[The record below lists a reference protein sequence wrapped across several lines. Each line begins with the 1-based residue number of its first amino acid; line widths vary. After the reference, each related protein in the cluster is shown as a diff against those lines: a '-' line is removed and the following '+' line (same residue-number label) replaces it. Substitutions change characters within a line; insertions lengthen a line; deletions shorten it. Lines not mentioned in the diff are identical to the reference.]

1 MDILMSDS
9 EDGLETIDELRVKIA
24 RLKDELAQAS
34 REKVQAAEYG
44 LAVLDEKQQLK
55 QQNEEMEILFETA
68 KQELQMAKEALDHQ
82 HQWQRKHTE
91 QEVSHEQNLLQE
103 TASREA
109 ELTKRL
115 GDVEQDL
122 KVKLQ
127 ELNHVKIE
135 NSKIHSRHVELTS
148 SFEKM
153 ESEKKILKDELRDIK
168 FRESRM
174 MRDYS
179 ELEEENTTMQKHISS
194 LKSSQ
199 IEYESLKHENR
210 RLTEEIQYLNSNID
224 DQVRLRE
231 ITEKQIEETLQALES
246 EREQKHQLKK
256 QIDQAMLM
264 ELEAINNDLENNTSL
279 VEVEEDEF
287 DGESPP
293 AHPLLQQM
301 EYEMQADEEGN
312 SHRDLNRTGSLYS
325 EIHSTEIKKLE
336 EQLAQLETE
345 KSELSKTLEMSQS
358 ELESTK
364 GVLQSLGDLP
374 IENGEVEG
382 EVEEAIPPNLNETQ
396 QKLYQLVRLV
406 KQYEKKYATAMA
418 EINSL
423 KSEMMAQGNR
433 NRDDNTKKEAQS
445 GIINEQNRKHQDT
458 IKDLKGQLK
467 QLSDLVGETQGHL
480 NCTQDELVNIS
491 EDVGQLYT
499 NMCLVNSESP
509 NKKMQEHLKLA
520 RQSRRENFTHEFSSR
535 LKEVTTENGIDGTKS
550 SSAQISHGLVSK
562 LHGNPVTC
570 SNLLLAIR
578 DQVKF
583 LKRAVE
589 QAAEMSRQRGK
600 ERNETE
606 TEDLKEEVVKLKLLL
621 QTKREQVATL
631 RTVLKANKT
640 TAEVALANLK
650 GKYEN
655 EKYIIADTL
664 TKLRTELKA
673 LKEDAATFSSLRAMF
688 AKRCDEYV
696 TQLEEMH
703 RQIAAADE
711 EKKTLNSLLRMAIQQ
726 KLALTQRL
734 EDLEC
739 HQESQM
745 VPHRQPRHPRRHKPA
760 KVHVIE

>member
-1 MDILMSDS
+1 MDVIMSDS
-9 EDGLETIDELRVKIA
+9 EEGSETIDELRVKIA
-24 RLKDELAQAS
+24 RLKEELAQAS

-44 LAVLDEKQQLK
+44 LAVLDEKQHLK
-55 QQNEEMEILFETA
+55 QQYEEMEILFETA
-68 KQELQMAKEALDHQ
+68 KQELQMAKEALNQQ
-82 HQWQRKHTE
+82 HQWQKKHSE

-109 ELTKRL
+109 ELTQRL
-115 GDVEQDL
+115 AEIEQEL

-135 NSKIHSRHVELTS
+135 NSKLHGRHGELTS
-148 SFEKM
+148 SMEKM
-153 ESEKKILKDELRDIK
+153 ESEKKVLKDELRDIK
-168 FRESRM
+168 FREKRM
-174 MRDYS
+174 LRDYS
-179 ELEEENTTMQKHISS
+179 ELEEENISMQKHISS

-210 RLTEEIQYLNSNID
+210 RLTEEIQYLNSNIE
-224 DQVRLRE
+224 DQIRLRE

-264 ELEAINNDLENNTSL
+264 ELEAINNDLEHNTSL
-279 VEVEEDEF
+279 VEVEEDDF

-301 EYEMQADEEGN
+301 EYEMQADEDGS
-312 SHRDLNRTGSLYS
+312 SHRESNQPGSLFS
-325 EIHSTEIKKLE
+325 EIHSSEIKKLE

-345 KSELSKTLEMSQS
+345 KSELSKTLEISQS

-374 IENGEVEG
+374 IENGEG
-382 EVEEAIPPNLNETQ
+382 EPEEEEAFPPNLNETQ

-423 KSEMMAQGNR
+423 KSEMTAQGNR
-433 NRDDNTKKEAQS
+433 NREDNTKKEAQS
-445 GIINEQNRKHQDT
+445 DILNEQNRKNQDT

-491 EDVGQLYT
+491 EEVGQLYT

-509 NKKMQEHLKLA
+509 NKKMQEHLKFA
-520 RQSRRENFTHEFSSR
+520 RQSRRENFKHEIANR
-535 LKEVTTENGIDGTKS
+535 LKEVTTENGLDNGTNS
-550 SSAQISHGLVSK
+550 SQSTSAQISQGLVSK
-562 LHGNPVTC
+562 LHGDPVTC
-570 SNLLLAIR
+570 SNLLITIR

-600 ERNETE
+600 EQNETE
-606 TEDLKEEVVKLKLLL
+606 NEDLKEELVKLKLLL

-650 GKYEN
+650 SKYEN

-664 TKLRTELKA
+664 TKLRSELKT

-703 RQIAAADE
+703 RQISAAEE

-739 HQESQM
+739 HNESQM
-745 VPHRQPRHPRRHKPA
+745 VPQRPQRHPRRHKPA
-760 KVHVIE
+760 KC